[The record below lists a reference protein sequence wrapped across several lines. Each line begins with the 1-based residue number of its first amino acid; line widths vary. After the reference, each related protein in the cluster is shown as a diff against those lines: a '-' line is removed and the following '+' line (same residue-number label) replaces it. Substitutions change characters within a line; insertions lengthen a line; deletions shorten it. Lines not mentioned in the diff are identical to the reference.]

1 MTSGPQPVPTSQA
14 RVLASPSS
22 HAPAPPADPT
32 FVVLG
37 DSLSAGTQD
46 AITVGDRQQMA
57 YPVQMARAA
66 GLPFR
71 NPDITSPGLP
81 FQVFRDGRFAEEPFR
96 NQRDLL
102 VTALAPLAAW
112 TYYLG
117 VPPFLYPAVWDMLG
131 YGVRDPETVNKKG
144 DIQNN
149 FAIPGMEARHLTS
162 LGGARDFLQEIH
174 ERTTAFPEVG
184 DKVPMLR
191 AVLQN
196 GGRKEIGSQVDQA
209 VAARPDLV
217 MLWAGGN
224 DALEAA
230 FAGYIDDRTLTPT
243 DDRRW
248 TIRDTGPLGRTRTF
262 ETEHVMPGVR
272 SSFVGPQGALTRLLA
287 ETKAEILVG
296 TVPDVA
302 VIPNMVPLGRPVGP
316 LPFRVVLKDGT
327 DVTPDL
333 ERLVLP
339 NTVRGPGKNGRLVF
353 PAGTKVSLT
362 TLLDTFLA
370 NGPVETAAQFR
381 ATLFKTARMGWF
393 NEDQVLD
400 PDEQDQVKQ
409 RVAEYNQVLRDA
421 AAANP
426 RVHLVDLAGELE
438 RSAAT
443 GRPLRG
449 AGAPVTVTTT
459 FTGVQDPRGYEGLF
473 SFDGVHPSDTGHAVI
488 ANMLLDY
495 IKANLAH
502 DPRFAKFLSTPEI
515 DEKQVFAR
523 DPHRAPAELL
533 LEAARVE
540 QLRSVL

>member
-1 MTSGPQPVPTSQA
+1 MTSGPQPVPASGA
-14 RVLASPSS
+14 RVPAS
-22 HAPAPPADPT
+22 APKPPT

-57 YPVQMARAA
+57 YPLQMARAA
-66 GLPFR
+66 GIPFR
-71 NPDITSPGLP
+71 NPDITAPGLP
-81 FQVFRDGRFAEEPFR
+81 FQVFRDGRFEEEPFR

-131 YGVRDPETVNKKG
+131 YGVRDPETRNGKG

-162 LGGARDFLQEIH
+162 FAGARDVLKEIH
-174 ERTTAFPEVG
+174 ERTTSFTEVG

-209 VAARPDLV
+209 IAAKPDLV

-230 FAGYIDDRTLTPT
+230 FAGYIDDRTLTPL

-262 ETEHVMPGVR
+262 QTEGVMPGVR
-272 SSFVGPQGALTRLLA
+272 TSLVGPQGALTRLVA
-287 ETKAEILVG
+287 ETNAEILVG

-302 VIPNMVPLGRPVGP
+302 VIPNMVALGRPVGP

-327 DVTPDL
+327 DVTAEL

-339 NTVRGPGKNGRLVF
+339 NTVRGQGRNGRLVF
-353 PAGTKVSLT
+353 PTGSKVSLT
-362 TLLDTFLA
+362 TLLDTFLQ
-370 NGPVETAAQFR
+370 NGPVDTNAQFR
-381 ATLFKTARMGWF
+381 STLFKVARMGWF
-393 NEDQVLD
+393 SEDQVLD

-409 RVAEYNQVLRDA
+409 RVREYNDVLRDA
-421 AAANP
+421 AASNP
-426 RVHLVDLAGELE
+426 RIHLVDLAGELE
-438 RSAAT
+438 RSAAG

-449 AGAPVTVTTT
+449 AGPPVTVTTT
-459 FTGVQDPRGYEGLF
+459 FTGVQDSRGYEGIF
-473 SFDGVHPSDTGHAVI
+473 SFDGVHPSDTGHAII
-488 ANMLLDY
+488 ANMLLDHL
-495 IKANLAH
+495 KSHLAH
-502 DPRFAKFLSTPEI
+502 DPRFARFAAAPEI
-515 DEKQVFAR
+515 DEKKVFAG
-523 DPHRAPAELL
+523 DPHRAPAEFVLDA
-533 LEAARVE
+533 ERVQ
-540 QLRSVL
+540 QLRSVV